1 MLAWYLAQPATQ
13 MDRTRFAIENVFA
26 KTVRS
31 ESGKQARGPGVSR
44 QGLLNSPLESKDL
57 RLMDDHGGI

>member
-1 MLAWYLAQPATQ
+1 
-13 MDRTRFAIENVFA
+13 MDRTCFAIENVFA

-31 ESGKQARGPGVSR
+31 EGRKQARGPGVSR
-44 QGLLNSPLESKDL
+44 HGLLNSSKDL